1 MCNHC
6 SEHNHDHHHD
16 YPEIVQLMP
25 VHRELYAVYQAEKP
39 HEFAVKTGKAGISLV
54 PVLFMALIRHGEKSM
69 VEGFF
74 ASTSINSC
82 EDAEEFKGYAASL
95 EDAEKLYS

>member
-6 SEHNHDHHHD
+6 SDHSHTHAHH
-16 YPEIVQLMP
+16 PEIVQLMP
-25 VHRELYAVYQAEKP
+25 VQKNLYAVYHTDQP
-39 HEFAVKTGKAGISLV
+39 LDFAVETGNNKISLV
-54 PVLFMALIRHGEKSM
+54 PVLFMALIRHGEKTL

-74 ASTSINSC
+74 ATTSIQSC
-82 EDAEEFKGYAASL
+82 EDVEGFKGYAASL